1 MLKRQKQVTVRFT
14 EEEYHQLKNKCD
26 AAGMKMEPFLR
37 ALVSGCTIRERPP
50 DSYKALAAQVAAV
63 GNNLNQLTRL
73 ANSTGKIENS
83 TLTAQR
89 RALYRGK
96 SKNTPADYSEQ
107 IQALTARIRE
117 LRREITTCADIEM
130 DCEMVQDKVQRAAH
144 RRENPPRERI
154 HRRAY

>member
-14 EEEYHQLKNKCD
+14 EKEYIQLKSKCD

-73 ANSTGKIENS
+73 ANAKGLAAIRVRHAAIVTAIEK
-83 TLTAQR
+83 L
-89 RALYRGK
+89 LK
-96 SKNTPADYSEQ
+96 Q
-107 IQALTARIRE
+107 IGDGR
-117 LRREITTCADIEM
+117 
-130 DCEMVQDKVQRAAH
+130 
-144 RRENPPRERI
+144 
-154 HRRAY
+154 

>member
-50 DSYKALAAQVAAV
+50 DSYKVAAV

-73 ANSTGKIENS
+73 ANSTGKIEN
-83 TLTAQR
+83 AQLAEASR
-89 RALYRGK
+89 IMQRIWQFMQEK
-96 SKNTPADYSEQ
+96 S
-107 IQALTARIRE
+107 
-117 LRREITTCADIEM
+117 
-130 DCEMVQDKVQRAAH
+130 
-144 RRENPPRERI
+144 
-154 HRRAY
+154 

>member
-96 SKNTPADYSEQ
+96 SKTTPADYSEQ

>member
-73 ANSTGKIENS
+73 ANSTGKIENFVFEFS
-83 TLTAQR
+83 CNHVSSLR
-89 RALYRGK
+89 
-96 SKNTPADYSEQ
+96 SKCKKCSG
-107 IQALTARIRE
+107 
-117 LRREITTCADIEM
+117 
-130 DCEMVQDKVQRAAH
+130 H
-144 RRENPPRERI
+144 RQFL
-154 HRRAY
+154 

>member
-1 MLKRQKQVTVRFT
+1 MAITKILPVRG
-14 EEEYHQLKNKCD
+14 QLKGCLD
-26 AAGMKMEPFLR
+26 YAA
-37 ALVSGCTIRERPP
+37 
-50 DSYKALAAQVAAV
+50 
-63 GNNLNQLTRL
+63 N
-73 ANSTGKIENS
+73 
-83 TLTAQR
+83 
-89 RALYRGK
+89 
-96 SKNTPADYSEQ
+96 SEQ

>member
-73 ANSTGKIENS
+73 ANSTGKIENAQLAEAS
-83 TLTAQR
+83 RIMNCAAKIDCLLWKQTDTGNPTAS
-89 RALYRGK
+89 G
-96 SKNTPADYSEQ
+96 NTKKKAHP
-107 IQALTARIRE
+107 R
-117 LRREITTCADIEM
+117 CA
-130 DCEMVQDKVQRAAH
+130 VW
-144 RRENPPRERI
+144 
-154 HRRAY
+154 

>member
-73 ANSTGKIENS
+73 ANAKGLAAIRVRHAAIVTAIEK
-83 TLTAQR
+83 L
-89 RALYRGK
+89 LK
-96 SKNTPADYSEQ
+96 Q
-107 IQALTARIRE
+107 IGDGR
-117 LRREITTCADIEM
+117 
-130 DCEMVQDKVQRAAH
+130 
-144 RRENPPRERI
+144 
-154 HRRAY
+154 